1 MKGGWPSV
9 FNAGQVA
16 QPGLSVA
23 RKDVTLGVG
32 RGPDSSS
39 LSPTR
44 ERAWVRGAERGDFGG
59 RGKERWM
66 SNRMRGPLAIL
77 LVTGIVL
84 AATGNGWGQQ
94 ETSRAPAKP
103 DDSPG
108 LTAMAAVAGAIGS
121 FLYVPF
127 KAGAIC
133 PGMALASGVSLAT
146 TGGNRATADSLL
158 RAGCEGT
165 YFITPGM
172 VRGQEEFQGSG
183 AR

>member
-1 MKGGWPSV
+1 MRRKGMLRLV
-9 FNAGQVA
+9 VI
-16 QPGLSVA
+16 GLLTA
-23 RKDVTLGVG
+23 GVG
-32 RGPDSSS
+32 
-39 LSPTR
+39 
-44 ERAWVRGAERGDFGG
+44 
-59 RGKERWM
+59 
-66 SNRMRGPLAIL
+66 LAG
-77 LVTGIVL
+77 TG
-84 AATGNGWGQQ
+84 TGWAQHAPQ
-94 ETSRAPAKP
+94 PAPASGARQASAN
-103 DDSPG
+103 DSPG

-121 FLYVPF
+121 FLYIPF

-183 AR
+183 TR

>member
-1 MKGGWPSV
+1 MRCKGMLRV
-9 FNAGQVA
+9 VA
-16 QPGLSVA
+16 IAVLTV
-23 RKDVTLGVG
+23 GVG
-32 RGPDSSS
+32 
-39 LSPTR
+39 
-44 ERAWVRGAERGDFGG
+44 
-59 RGKERWM
+59 M
-66 SNRMRGPLAIL
+66 
-77 LVTGIVL
+77 
-84 AATGNGWGQQ
+84 AATEPGWAQQ
-94 ETSRAPAKP
+94 APQPALASGARQVSAN
-103 DDSPG
+103 DSPG

-121 FLYVPF
+121 FLYIPF

-133 PGMALASGVSLAT
+133 PGMALASGVSLAA